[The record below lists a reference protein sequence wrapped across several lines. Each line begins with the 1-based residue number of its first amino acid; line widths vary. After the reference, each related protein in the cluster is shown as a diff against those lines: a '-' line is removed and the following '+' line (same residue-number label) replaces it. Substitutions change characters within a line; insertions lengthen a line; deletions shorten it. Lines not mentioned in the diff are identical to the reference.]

1 MGLRSSEEDSLTAP
15 ARRQVPIEEGLFS
28 SLDSPQLLASRC
40 KGCGEVTFP
49 RQQACPACT
58 SRDVEEIRLS
68 RRGTLWTWTIQ
79 RFPPTVPPYAG
90 DVDRETFAPFGVGY
104 IELPEGIRVES
115 RLTENDP
122 EKLEI
127 GMEMELVLEKF
138 LEDGQGSDLMTF
150 AFRPV
155 RD

>member
-1 MGLRSSEEDSLTAP
+1 MAGRPVAI
-15 ARRQVPIEEGLFS
+15 QEGLLS
-28 SLDSPQLLASRC
+28 SLDDPQLLASRC
-40 KGCGEVTFP
+40 TACGELSFP
-49 RQQACPACT
+49 QQSSCPACT
-58 SRDVEEIRLS
+58 SHDVEETRLS

-79 RFPPTVPPYAG
+79 RFPPTAPPYIG
-90 DVDRETFAPFGVGY
+90 PVDRESYVPFGVGY

-122 EKLEI
+122 DKLEI

-138 LEDGQGSDLMTF
+138 LEDEQGNDRMTF

-155 RD
+155 QD